1 MSQIISELQ
10 MLSLTCHQL
19 RTVSLRHVD
28 EHLHGLC
35 VPFVDIMLF
44 HGATRL
50 GKTSEVFIEYP
61 SISQIVTYILR
72 SDLLYGFSHTLI
84 HPRTMSDIL
93 PDNESFCAFHS
104 LCTHTL
110 VCP

>member
-1 MSQIISELQ
+1 MPQTISELQ
-10 MLSLTCHQL
+10 MLSLACHQL

-28 EHLHGLC
+28 EYHHGLC

-61 SISQIVTYILR
+61 SISQIVTY
-72 SDLLYGFSHTLI
+72 TL
-84 HPRTMSDIL
+84 SNVDV
-93 PDNESFCAFHS
+93 FCF
-104 LCTHTL
+104 
-110 VCP
+110 

>member
-1 MSQIISELQ
+1 MPQTISELQ
-10 MLSLTCHQL
+10 MLSLACHQL

-35 VPFVDIMLF
+35 VTLCDIMLF

-61 SISQIVTYILR
+61 SISQIVTY
-72 SDLLYGFSHTLI
+72 TL
-84 HPRTMSDIL
+84 S
-93 PDNESFCAFHS
+93 NEKIFCF
-104 LCTHTL
+104 
-110 VCP
+110 